1 MGARRGTS
9 RAARIVERAARTFKR
24 AARTST
30 VRVGA
35 MTPTQPVVVA
45 LREVEKDY
53 KSLRP
58 LRVQHLELRQGESVA
73 LLGFDATAAE
83 ILVNLITGAT
93 LPDAGDVDVFG
104 VSTRLIADPDAWL
117 VEMDR
122 FGILSQRV
130 VLLDAFTVEQNL
142 ALPFTLE
149 IEELSDTVLATVRV
163 LAAEVGLLPQ
173 LSQRPPSLDAEAQLR
188 LRLGKALALGPRVL
202 LAEHPN
208 AMLPA
213 DAVSRFGAAL
223 AAVVATRKLSMLVMT
238 ADSAFARAVST
249 RALTLNAATG
259 ELKRASGWRKW
270 F

>member
-1 MGARRGTS
+1 MGTRRG
-9 RAARIVERAARTFKR
+9 AQRAARTF
-24 AARTST
+24 T
-30 VRVGA
+30 VRLRA
-35 MTPTQPVVVA
+35 MTPAEPVVVA

-58 LRVQHLELRQGESVA
+58 LRVQHLELRQGESIA

-83 ILVNLITGAT
+83 ILVNLVTGAT
-93 LPDAGDVDVFG
+93 LPDSGEVDVFG

-149 IEELSDTVLATVRV
+149 IEELSDPVLATVRV

-173 LSQRPPSLDAEAQLR
+173 LSQRPASLDAEAQLR

-213 DAVSRFGAAL
+213 DAVSRFAAAL
-223 AAVVATRKLSMLVMT
+223 AGVVAARKLSMLVMT

-249 RALTLNAATG
+249 RTLTLNAATG
-259 ELKRASGWRKW
+259 ELKRASGWRRW

>member
-1 MGARRGTS
+1 MPRE
-9 RAARIVERAARTFKR
+9 IVV
-24 AARTST
+24 S
-30 VRVGA
+30 
-35 MTPTQPVVVA
+35 
-45 LREVEKDY
+45 LREVVKDY

-58 LRVQHLELRQGESVA
+58 LRVEQFELQQEESVA

-83 ILVNLITGAT
+83 VLVNLITGAT
-93 LPDAGDVDVFG
+93 LPDSGDVDVFG

-149 IEELSDTVLATVRV
+149 IEQLSDTVLASVRA
-163 LAAEVGLLPQ
+163 LASEVGLLPR
-173 LSQRPPSLDAEAQLR
+173 LSESVASLDAAAQLR

-208 AMLPA
+208 AVIPP
-213 DAVSRFGAAL
+213 DAVSRFAADLKAIVAARRL
-223 AAVVATRKLSMLVMT
+223 AMLVTT
-238 ADSAFARAVST
+238 ADSTFARAVSART
-249 RALTLNAATG
+249 LTLNAATG
-259 ELKRASGWRKW
+259 ELAGTSLWRKW
-270 F
+270 FGARP

>member
-1 MGARRGTS
+1 M
-9 RAARIVERAARTFKR
+9 
-24 AARTST
+24 
-30 VRVGA
+30 
-35 MTPTQPVVVA
+35 PPDVVVA

-58 LRVQHLELRQGESVA
+58 LRVQHFELRQGESVA

-93 LPDAGDVDVFG
+93 LPDSGEVDVFG
-104 VSTRLIADPDAWL
+104 VSTRNIGDPDAWL

-149 IEELSDTVLATVRV
+149 IEELPDTVLASVRV
-163 LAAEVGLLPQ
+163 LAGEVGLQAKLYQPAG
-173 LSQRPPSLDAEAQLR
+173 SLDAEAQLR
-188 LRLGKALALGPRVL
+188 LRFGKALALGPRVL

-208 AMLPA
+208 AMIPA
-213 DAVSRFGAAL
+213 DAVSRFAADL
-223 AAVVATRKLSMLVMT
+223 KRIAAARKLALLVMT

-249 RALTLNAATG
+249 RTFTLKPATG
-259 ELKRASGWRKW
+259 ELARVPLWRKW

>member
-1 MGARRGTS
+1 MS
-9 RAARIVERAARTFKR
+9 
-24 AARTST
+24 ST
-30 VRVGA
+30 E
-35 MTPTQPVVVA
+35 VVVA
-45 LREVEKDY
+45 LREVVKDY

-58 LRVQHLELRQGESVA
+58 LRVQHFELRQGESVA
-73 LLGFDATAAE
+73 LLGFDQTAAE

-93 LPDAGDVDVFG
+93 LPDSGDVDVFG
-104 VSTRLIADPDAWL
+104 VSTRNIGDPDAWL

-149 IEELSDTVLATVRV
+149 VEQLSESVREKVYVLASEIG
-163 LAAEVGLLPQ
+163 LSPALLP
-173 LSQRPPSLDAEAQLR
+173 RPASALDAETQLR

-208 AMLPA
+208 ATLPA
-213 DAVSRFGAAL
+213 GAAVRFAADLKHIAETRGL
-223 AAVVATRKLSMLVMT
+223 ALLVMT
-238 ADSAFARAVST
+238 ADSAFAHAVSK
-249 RALTLNAATG
+249 RALTLTPATG
-259 ELKRASGWRKW
+259 QLSAPSKWRNW

>member
-1 MGARRGTS
+1 
-9 RAARIVERAARTFKR
+9 
-24 AARTST
+24 
-30 VRVGA
+30 
-35 MTPTQPVVVA
+35 MTPTRPVVVA

-93 LPDAGDVDVFG
+93 LPDAGEVDVFG
-104 VSTRLIADPDAWL
+104 VSTRFIADPDAWL

-173 LSQRPPSLDAEAQLR
+173 LSQRPPSLDAEGQLR
-188 LRLGKALALGPRVL
+188 LRLGKALALEPRVL

-223 AAVVATRKLSMLVMT
+223 AAVVAARKLSMLVMT

-259 ELKRASGWRKW
+259 ELKPSSGWRKW

>member
-1 MGARRGTS
+1 MPS
-9 RAARIVERAARTFKR
+9 PE
-24 AARTST
+24 
-30 VRVGA
+30 
-35 MTPTQPVVVA
+35 VVVA

-53 KSLRP
+53 KGLRP
-58 LRVQHLELRQGESVA
+58 LRVQRLELRQGEAVA

-93 LPDAGDVDVFG
+93 LPDVGDVAVFG

-149 IEELSDTVLATVRV
+149 IEELADAIRATVRT

-173 LSQRPPSLDAEAQLR
+173 LSQRPASLDAEAQLR

-208 AMLPA
+208 ATLPS
-213 DAVSRFGAAL
+213 DAVTRFATALSAVAA
-223 AAVVATRKLSMLVMT
+223 ARKLAMLVMT
-238 ADSAFARAVST
+238 ADSAFARAVSART
-249 RALTLNAATG
+249 LTLNAATG
-259 ELKRASGWRKW
+259 ELKPVSGWRRW

>member
-1 MGARRGTS
+1 MLS
-9 RAARIVERAARTFKR
+9 PE
-24 AARTST
+24 
-30 VRVGA
+30 
-35 MTPTQPVVVA
+35 VVVA
-45 LREVEKDY
+45 MREVEKDY

-58 LRVQHLELRQGESVA
+58 LRVRHLELRQGESVA

-93 LPDAGDVDVFG
+93 LPDSGDVDVFG

-149 IEELSDTVLATVRV
+149 IEQLSDTVLASVRV

-173 LSQRPPSLDAEAQLR
+173 LSQRPASLDAEAKLR

-213 DAVSRFGAAL
+213 DAVSRFAAAL
-223 AAVVATRKLSMLVMT
+223 AAIVAARKLSMLVMT

-249 RALTLNAATG
+249 RTLTLNAATG
-259 ELKRASGWRKW
+259 ELKRESGWRKW

>member
-1 MGARRGTS
+1 MRTRVGDAAGGRMGARRGTS

-93 LPDAGDVDVFG
+93 LPDSGDVDKIG
-104 VSTRLIADPDAWL
+104 
-117 VEMDR
+117 
-122 FGILSQRV
+122 
-130 VLLDAFTVEQNL
+130 
-142 ALPFTLE
+142 
-149 IEELSDTVLATVRV
+149 
-163 LAAEVGLLPQ
+163 
-173 LSQRPPSLDAEAQLR
+173 
-188 LRLGKALALGPRVL
+188 
-202 LAEHPN
+202 
-208 AMLPA
+208 
-213 DAVSRFGAAL
+213 
-223 AAVVATRKLSMLVMT
+223 
-238 ADSAFARAVST
+238 RAHV
-249 RALTLNAATG
+249 
-259 ELKRASGWRKW
+259 
-270 F
+270 